1 MQRWIAVLYA
11 LLFGGAAA
19 LLILGDGSRRPEG
32 GGGPAAA
39 DAGADADASL
49 DAGAGDED
57 GGAGGS
63 GPDQPG
69 AGTAALGAP
78 DAGGTLL
85 SGEVPPPLGQEAP
98 KRVRFGV
105 ILVQYKGAQTAPP
118 GTRSREAAL
127 QLARTLAEEAKQDFK
142 ATVAKGD
149 KGSTEDLGYIPR
161 GVLEP
166 APEFELFS
174 LPKGGVG
181 GPVDTPRGYW
191 IVRRIE

>member
-1 MQRWIAVLYA
+1 MQRLIAVLYA
-11 LLFGGAAA
+11 LLFAGAAA
-19 LLILGDGSRRPEG
+19 LLIVSGRPEG
-32 GGGPAAA
+32 GGGPVAG

-49 DAGAGDED
+49 DGGAADED
-57 GGAGGS
+57 GGAGG
-63 GPDQPG
+63 GGMEQLG
-69 AGTAALGAP
+69 AAGTASPGAP

-85 SGEVPPPLGQEAP
+85 SGQAPPPLPQEAP

-105 ILVQYKGAQTAPP
+105 ILVQYKGAQGAPP
-118 GTRSREAAL
+118 GTRARDAAL
-127 QLARTLAEEAKQDFK
+127 ELARTLAEEAKQDFK
-142 ATVAKGD
+142 AALAKGD
-149 KGSTEDLGYIPR
+149 KGSTEDLGYMPR

-166 APEFELFS
+166 APEYELFS

>member
-11 LLFGGAAA
+11 LLLGGAAA
-19 LLILGDGSRRPEG
+19 LLILGDGSRRPQEG
-32 GGGPAAA
+32 GAPVAA

-49 DAGAGDED
+49 DAEVDDED

-63 GPDQPG
+63 GPDQAG
-69 AGTAALGAP
+69 VGTASPGGP

-85 SGEVPPPLGQEAP
+85 SGEVPPPLPQDAP
-98 KRVRFGV
+98 KRVKFGV
-105 ILVQYKGAQTAPP
+105 ILVQYKGAQGAPP
-118 GTRSREAAL
+118 GTRSRDAAL
-127 QLARTLAEEAKQDFK
+127 ELARTLAEEAKQDFK
-142 ATVAKGD
+142 AALAKGD